1 MLTQPLERGQR
12 RPRPSLL
19 AHPKYRHKEEKR
31 KLMKM
36 TCKKLRKLEDPESV
50 LCRAVLI
57 NNTLRHL
64 QNSAHNSDNISGHH
78 HKQTDS
84 EVTLSI
90 QLDTDDSQQQDLD
103 FLQSEIE
110 FPGPLRDEAADDFL
124 NICERLRHPGHLDH
138 QGGGSHRDSDSQ
150 VQEDKQHQQHSQHR
164 QEHSQHQY
172 QQEHYQMHQHHRQEQ
187 EHPQHQ
193 HQHQHQQDLPQN
205 QHQYQH
211 YQEHPEP
218 QHQHHHVP
226 DDDDPSDAR
235 QPPSSPVAVAS
246 VAAGGGATCAALS
259 SHGPAQT
266 LCMQCVA

>member
-1 MLTQPLERGQR
+1 MLTQPLQRGQR

-36 TCKKLRKLEDPESV
+36 TCKKLRTLEDPESV

-64 QNSAHNSDNISGHH
+64 QNSAHTSDNISGYH

-90 QLDTDDSQQQDLD
+90 HLEADDCPQEDLD

-110 FPGPLRDEAADDFL
+110 FPGPVRDEVADDFL

-138 QGGGSHRDSDSQ
+138 QSHSDSDSQ
-150 VQEDKQHQQHSQHR
+150 VQEDKQQQQHHSQHR
-164 QEHSQHQY
+164 QEHSEHQH
-172 QQEHYQMHQHHRQEQ
+172 QQEHSQMHQHHRQEQ
-187 EHPQHQ
+187 EHPQHE
-193 HQHQHQQDLPQN
+193 HQQDLPQ
-205 QHQYQH
+205 HQYQH
-211 YQEHPEP
+211 YHEHPEP
-218 QHQHHHVP
+218 QHHHHHVP
-226 DDDDPSDAR
+226 DADDPSEAE
-235 QPPSSPVAVAS
+235 QLPPSSSAVGS

-259 SHGPAQT
+259 SRDPAHT

>member
-1 MLTQPLERGQR
+1 MLTQPLQRGQR

-36 TCKKLRKLEDPESV
+36 TCKKLRTLEDPESV

-64 QNSAHNSDNISGHH
+64 QNSAHTSDNISGYH

-90 QLDTDDSQQQDLD
+90 HLEADDCPQQDLD

-110 FPGPLRDEAADDFL
+110 FPGPVRDEAADDFL

-138 QGGGSHRDSDSQ
+138 QSHSDSDSQ
-150 VQEDKQHQQHSQHR
+150 VQEDKQQQQHHSQHR
-164 QEHSQHQY
+164 QEHSERQ
-172 QQEHYQMHQHHRQEQ
+172 QQEHFQMHQHHRQEQ
-187 EHPQHQ
+187 EHPQHE
-193 HQHQHQQDLPQN
+193 HQQDLPQ
-205 QHQYQH
+205 HQYH
-211 YQEHPEP
+211 
-218 QHQHHHVP
+218 HHHVP
-226 DDDDPSDAR
+226 DADDSSEAE
-235 QPPSSPVAVAS
+235 QLPSSSSAVGS

-259 SHGPAQT
+259 SRDPAQA